1 MAVGLGKGGWV
12 VRATRFD
19 ITPASEVMAI
29 LALACDYWDLRER
42 LGRIVVGWTR
52 ERRLVTA

>member
-1 MAVGLGKGGWV
+1 M